1 MKLSIL
7 RNEEYATALKE
18 AIRMRREG
26 TIDSATDDQLGI
38 FAYNIAQ
45 WAIATSVQKGQLWIK
60 FSQDIDFQSD
70 VLVKVVEYLDK
81 VNLDRNPKEIL
92 VYLYRVARSAIRDL
106 VDKANAG
113 KRKHEEA
120 SIDGMSITTDFYGRP
135 NGAGFITDPI
145 DTMSSSQ
152 ACVNLMR
159 TGNIDLSI
167 TI

>member
-18 AIRMRREG
+18 AIKMRREG
-26 TIDSATDDQLGI
+26 TIDSATDDQLGL

-45 WAIATSVQKGQLWIK
+45 WAIATSVQKGQLWIA

-81 VNLDRNPKEIL
+81 VNLDREPKEIL
-92 VYLYRVARSAIRDL
+92 IYLYRVARSAIRDL
-106 VDKANAG
+106 VDKANTG

-120 SIDGMSITTDFYGRP
+120 CIDGVSITTDFYGRP
-135 NGAGFITDPI
+135 NGTGLTMDPV

-152 ACVNLMR
+152 ACNNLTR
-159 TGNIDLSI
+159 RGIIDLS
-167 TI
+167 TTC